1 MKPGHDFLAI
11 GGLYSA
17 DFDEGTIT
25 LKVQG
30 DMPPLSRG
38 RYVIAHFDK
47 FSSTVRMAKLWVD
60 GQPKGDAA

>member
-1 MKPGHDFLAI
+1 MKQGHDFLAI
-11 GGLYSA
+11 GGLHGA

-30 DMPPLSRG
+30 DMPTLAQG

-47 FSSTVRMAKLWVD
+47 FSSTVRMAKAWVD
-60 GQPKGDAA
+60 SQKEPSA